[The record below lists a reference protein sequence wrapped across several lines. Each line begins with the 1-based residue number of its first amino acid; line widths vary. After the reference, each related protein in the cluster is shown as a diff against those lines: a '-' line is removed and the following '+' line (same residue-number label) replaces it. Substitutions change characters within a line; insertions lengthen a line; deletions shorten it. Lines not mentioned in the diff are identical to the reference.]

1 MRGELPKGF
10 WLPDDQGLVCAT
22 DTAFMSTSRNRQT
35 PVGFMTEG
43 GPNLLWQLQ
52 PKKESDA
59 AFHRGAD
66 ISMLSQF
73 SEEEEVLFPPYTMLN
88 VQQNGAKK
96 RNGSLSGSLFRWR
109 GRRVASAQLRW

>member
-1 MRGELPKGF
+1 
-10 WLPDDQGLVCAT
+10 
-22 DTAFMSTSRNRQT
+22 
-35 PVGFMTEG
+35 MTEG

-73 SEEEEVLFPPYTMLN
+73 SEEEEVLFRRTCSTCSRMAPRSATARSAARCSRRAQP
-88 VQQNGAKK
+88 
-96 RNGSLSGSLFRWR
+96 GS
-109 GRRVASAQLRW
+109 VAQLTAGLQVAERTEGGRSFLAVNVEPSFV